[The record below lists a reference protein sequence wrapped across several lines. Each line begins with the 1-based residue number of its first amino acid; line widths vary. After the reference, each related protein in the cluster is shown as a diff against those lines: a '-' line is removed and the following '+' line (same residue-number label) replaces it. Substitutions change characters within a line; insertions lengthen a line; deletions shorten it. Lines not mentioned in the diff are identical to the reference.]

1 MERDERKKNR
11 WLMRGFVHD
20 KPSATGPNS
29 DFAAHSGD
37 KAAVNGSMYKA
48 NMSRIGC
55 LRFAQVVL
63 LMLCLPRLV
72 WRDRCAGG
80 FGKPAL
86 HGHRHRGGRER
97 RNRSRSQEAG
107 HYRSQRE
114 SFAVFAE
121 RVGADAAT
129 LDEISRIPSKQINA
143 MLNSL
148 SIEEERTG
156 PGRYIGKLTV
166 RFLPRPAK
174 ALMNRLGVQYSEKV
188 AGKTVVIP
196 LWKAPDGTLQV
207 WEDNPWRQAWLSLR
221 AENSLVPVLV
231 PLGDLTDTGLLTA
244 EQAAANDEGSL
255 EAIRLRYEA
264 EAVLVAVAEPLG
276 EDTVQATMVGDSPV
290 GKLGFDKGYTA
301 EQGGGLT
308 EAAQIAAARFHEVMQ
323 LRWKKMNEAR
333 PVTQALP
340 VATLPV
346 AVSFFT
352 NDEWSALRSRIL
364 ATPGVSGVDISTIS
378 QGGAI
383 VQLSYVSGF
392 EQLRQALWQAGLA
405 LQNVGGTWVLQTN

>member
-11 WLMRGFVHD
+11 RLMRGFVHD

-63 LMLCLPRLV
+63 LMLCLLGLSG
-72 WRDRCAGG
+72 ATG
-80 FGKPAL
+80 AL
-86 HGHRHRGGRER
+86 AASENPLYTVTGIEVDV
-97 RNRSRSQEAG
+97 SAETAAEAKK
-107 HYRSQRE
+107 QAITE
-114 SFAVFAE
+114 ANVKAFAVFAE

-129 LDEISRIPSKQINA
+129 LDEISRIPSKQIDA

-333 PVTQALP
+333 PVTRALP

>member
-1 MERDERKKNR
+1 LRYVKATDFGNRGHGRFVRWQPWCSCLALDCLASTLLRAASENPLYTVTGIEVDVSAETAAEAKKQAITEAN
-11 WLMRGFVHD
+11 V
-20 KPSATGPNS
+20 
-29 DFAAHSGD
+29 
-37 KAAVNGSMYKA
+37 KAF
-48 NMSRIGC
+48 R
-55 LRFAQVVL
+55 
-63 LMLCLPRLV
+63 
-72 WRDRCAGG
+72 
-80 FGKPAL
+80 
-86 HGHRHRGGRER
+86 
-97 RNRSRSQEAG
+97 
-107 HYRSQRE
+107 
-114 SFAVFAE
+114 VFAE

-129 LDEISRIPSKQINA
+129 LDEISRIPSKQIDA

-323 LRWKKMNEAR
+323 LRWKKMNEPGLSHGPCRWQPCRLLSPSSPTMSGRRCAR
-333 PVTQALP
+333 AFWPRRACRALTSRP
-340 VATLPV
+340 FRKVALLFSCPM
-346 AVSFFT
+346 
-352 NDEWSALRSRIL
+352 
-364 ATPGVSGVDISTIS
+364 
-378 QGGAI
+378 
-383 VQLSYVSGF
+383 
-392 EQLRQALWQAGLA
+392 
-405 LQNVGGTWVLQTN
+405 